1 MAGASPVSAQM
12 WTGDRRAE
20 AESASRA
27 ARQVPA
33 LAAMHPIETAD
44 AAAQTEPDPKTQRE
58 RAFEVVARALDTQ
71 LHAAKIAQ
79 DEQVCVV
86 RHGAASQP

>member
-1 MAGASPVSAQM
+1 MWNGRAPRRGRERVPRAQ
-12 WTGDRRAE
+12 
-20 AESASRA
+20 
-27 ARQVPA
+27 QVPA
-33 LAAMHPIETAD
+33 LAATHPIETAD

-58 RAFEVVARALDTQ
+58 RAFELVARALDTQ

-86 RHGAASQP
+86 RHGAASRG

>member
-1 MAGASPVSAQM
+1 MAGASPVS
-12 WTGDRRAE
+12 GERRAE

-44 AAAQTEPDPKTQRE
+44 AAAQTEPDPKAQRE

-86 RHGAASQP
+86 RHGAAGRD

>member
-1 MAGASPVSAQM
+1 M

-44 AAAQTEPDPKTQRE
+44 AAAQTEPDPKAQRE

-86 RHGAASQP
+86 RHGAAGRD